1 MWPALSI
8 LSFFVGGVLLL
19 LVSVSLF
26 DTKRE
31 LKSSIFFLAIL
42 TISGVQRVIFGLSSF
57 KILGPIENPFEQS
70 LLFAFFIPPIYYL
83 FFEGL
88 LYQKIARKNLPLHFG
103 LSFLLVGLSL
113 GLDWNRSINQSVFLV
128 YSSGYILRLI
138 YLVWTYF
145 AKRKSQRELGY
156 FKSIRVWAYLM
167 MVAFL
172 LIYAF
177 ANFIYG
183 KGLEE
188 TQDKVLGEFYGLT
201 SFLWL
206 FICIYLLR
214 NPRILYGELR
224 LLEHIN
230 AGAPEEIAI
239 WRSKK
244 KGQTS
249 PQDLG
254 VEKQIAPRVENLLFA
269 LKKMEQAWSKE
280 LLEVP
285 SLKSLSFQLDCPQ
298 SHVKYLFK
306 YYGNFTYGEYVN
318 VLRINYSIS
327 LIRKGYLL
335 THTIDSL
342 SKKTLFVS
350 GNTFYLNFKKL
361 TGESP
366 SEYHAHLQ
374 QEKRGAGVA

>member
-1 MWPALSI
+1 M

-26 DTKRE
+26 DTKRN
-31 LKSSIFFLAIL
+31 LKSSFFFLTIL
-42 TISGVQRVIFGLSSF
+42 SISGVQRVIFGLSSF
-57 KILGPIENPFEQS
+57 KILGAFENPFEQS

-88 LYQKIARKNLPLHFG
+88 LHQQTSKKHLIAHFG
-103 LSFLLVGLSL
+103 LSLLVVSLSV
-113 GLDWNRSINQSVFLV
+113 GLDWNKSINQAVFLV
-128 YSSGYILRLI
+128 YSSGYSIRLI
-138 YLVWTYF
+138 YFVWRYF
-145 AKRKSQRELGY
+145 SKRKSQREQGY

-167 MVAFL
+167 MAAFL

-183 KGLEE
+183 KGLED
-188 TQDKVLGEFYGLT
+188 TQDQVLAEFYGLT

-206 FICIYLLR
+206 FICFYLLR

-230 AGAPEEIAI
+230 AVAPEEITI
-239 WRSKK
+239 WRTKK
-244 KGQTS
+244 RGQTNA
-249 PQDLG
+249 QDLG
-254 VEKQIAPRVENLLFA
+254 VEKQIAPRVESLLFN
-269 LKKMEQAWSKE
+269 LKNMEQVWSEE

-285 SLKSLSFQLDCPQ
+285 SLKSLAFQLDCPQ

-306 YYGNFTYGEYVN
+306 YYGNFSFGEYVN
-318 VLRINYSIS
+318 VLRINYAIT

-342 SKKTLFVS
+342 SKNTLFVS

-374 QEKRGAGVA
+374 FEKRSTGVT

>member
-57 KILGPIENPFEQS
+57 KILGPIENPFEKS

-88 LYQKIARKNLPLHFG
+88 LYQKISRKTLPLHFG
-103 LSFLLVGLSL
+103 LSLLLVGLSL
-113 GLDWNRSINQSVFLV
+113 GLDWNKSINQTVFLV

-172 LIYAF
+172 LIYGF

-183 KGLEE
+183 KALED

-206 FICIYLLR
+206 FICFYLLR

-249 PQDLG
+249 TQDLG
-254 VEKQIAPRVENLLFA
+254 VEKQIAPRIETLLFA
-269 LKKMEQAWSKE
+269 LKKMEQAWSEE

-318 VLRINYSIS
+318 VLRINYAIS

-374 QEKRGAGVA
+374 QEKRGAVEG

>member
-42 TISGVQRVIFGLSSF
+42 TISGVQRVVFGLSSF
-57 KILGPIENPFEQS
+57 KILGPIENPFEKS

-88 LYQKIARKNLPLHFG
+88 LYQKISRKTLPLHFG

-113 GLDWNRSINQSVFLV
+113 GLDWNKSINQTVFLV

-172 LIYAF
+172 LIYGF

-183 KGLEE
+183 KALED

-206 FICIYLLR
+206 FICFYLLR

-249 PQDLG
+249 TQDLG
-254 VEKQIAPRVENLLFA
+254 VEKQIAPRIETLLFA
-269 LKKMEQAWSKE
+269 LKKMEQAWSEE

-318 VLRINYSIS
+318 VLRINYAIS

-374 QEKRGAGVA
+374 LDKRGVVEG

>member
-19 LVSVSLF
+19 LVSVSLA
-26 DTKRE
+26 DAKRD

-42 TISGVQRVIFGLSSF
+42 TISGLQRVIFGLSSF
-57 KILGPIENPFEQS
+57 QVLGPFENPFEQS

-88 LYQKIARKNLPLHFG
+88 LHQKISRKNLPLHFG

-113 GLDWNRSINQSVFLV
+113 GLDWNKSINQTVFLV
-128 YSSGYILRLI
+128 YSSGYSTGLIL
-138 YLVWTYF
+138 LVWRYLT
-145 AKRKSQRELGY
+145 KRKSQREQVY

-167 MVAFL
+167 LVAFL
-172 LIYAF
+172 LIYGF

-183 KGLEE
+183 IALED
-188 TQDKVLGEFYGLT
+188 TQEKVLGEFYGLT

-206 FICIYLLR
+206 FICFYLLR

-230 AGAPEEIAI
+230 AVVPEEIGI
-239 WRSKK
+239 WKSKK
-244 KGQTS
+244 KGQTD
-249 PQDLG
+249 PQDVN
-254 VEKQIAPRVENLLFA
+254 VEKQIAPRVESLIFS
-269 LKKMEQAWSKE
+269 LKSMEQAWSEE

-298 SHVKYLFK
+298 SHLKYLFK
-306 YYGNFTYGEYVN
+306 YYGNFTFGEYVN
-318 VLRINYSIS
+318 VLRINYAIT

-361 TGESP
+361 MGESP
-366 SEYHAHLQ
+366 SEFHAHLQ
-374 QEKRGAGVA
+374 LDKRGAAEA

>member
-42 TISGVQRVIFGLSSF
+42 TISGVQRVVFGLSSF
-57 KILGPIENPFEQS
+57 KILGPIENPFEKS

-113 GLDWNRSINQSVFLV
+113 GLEWNKSINQTVFLV
-128 YSSGYILRLI
+128 YSTGYILRLI

-183 KGLEE
+183 KGLED

-206 FICIYLLR
+206 FIAFYLLR

-249 PQDLG
+249 TQDLG
-254 VEKQIAPRVENLLFA
+254 VEKQIAPRVETLLFA
-269 LKKMEQAWSKE
+269 LKKMEQTWSEE

-306 YYGNFTYGEYVN
+306 YYGNYTYGEYVN

-374 QEKRGAGVA
+374 LEKRGAVEG

>member
-26 DTKRE
+26 DTKRQ

-42 TISGVQRVIFGLSSF
+42 AISGVQRVVFGLSSF
-57 KILGPIENPFEQS
+57 KILGPIENPFEKS

-113 GLDWNRSINQSVFLV
+113 GLDWNKSINQTVFLV

-172 LIYAF
+172 LIYGF

-183 KGLEE
+183 KGLQD
-188 TQDKVLGEFYGLT
+188 TQEKVLGEFYGLT

-206 FICIYLLR
+206 FIAFYLLR

-244 KGQTS
+244 KGQTN
-249 PQDLG
+249 PQDVG
-254 VEKQIAPRVENLLFA
+254 VEKQIAARVETLLFA
-269 LKKMEQAWSKE
+269 LKKMEQAWSEE

-374 QEKRGAGVA
+374 QEKRGAGAA

>member
-26 DTKRE
+26 DTKRDI
-31 LKSSIFFLAIL
+31 KTSIFFLAIL
-42 TISGVQRVIFGLSSF
+42 SISGVQRIIFGLSSF
-57 KILGPIENPFEQS
+57 KILGTFENPFEQS
-70 LLFAFFIPPIYYL
+70 LLFAYFIPPIYYL

-88 LYQKIARKNLPLHFG
+88 LHQKISRKNLPLHFG
-103 LSFLLVGLSL
+103 LSLLLVGLSI
-113 GLDWNRSINQSVFLV
+113 GLDWNKSISQSVFLV
-128 YSSGYILRLI
+128 YSSGYIGRLI
-138 YLVWTYF
+138 FLVWTYF
-145 AKRKSQRELGY
+145 AKRKSQREQLY
-156 FKSIRVWAYLM
+156 YKSIRVWAYLM

-183 KGLEE
+183 KALEDTE
-188 TQDKVLGEFYGLT
+188 EKVLGEFYGLT

-206 FICIYLLR
+206 FICFYILR

-230 AGAPEEIAI
+230 AVVPEEIAI

-244 KGQTS
+244 RGQTS
-249 PQDLG
+249 AQDLG
-254 VEKQIAPRVENLLFA
+254 VEKQIASRVESLLFS
-269 LKKMEQAWSKE
+269 LKKMEQAWSEE

-306 YYGNFTYGEYVN
+306 YYGNFSFGEYLN
-318 VLRINYSIS
+318 VLRINYSIT

-374 QEKRGAGVA
+374 LEKRGA

>member
-42 TISGVQRVIFGLSSF
+42 TISGVQRVVFGLSSF
-57 KILGPIENPFEQS
+57 KILGPIENPFEKS

-113 GLDWNRSINQSVFLV
+113 GLDWNRSINQTVFLV

-183 KGLEE
+183 KGLED

-206 FICIYLLR
+206 FIAFYLLR

-249 PQDLG
+249 TQDLG
-254 VEKQIAPRVENLLFA
+254 VEKQIAPRVETLLFA
-269 LKKMEQAWSKE
+269 LKKMEQAWSEE

-374 QEKRGAGVA
+374 QEKRGALES

>member
-1 MWPALSI
+1 MWT
-8 LSFFVGGVLLL
+8 F
-19 LVSVSLF
+19 
-26 DTKRE
+26 
-31 LKSSIFFLAIL
+31 
-42 TISGVQRVIFGLSSF
+42 
-57 KILGPIENPFEQS
+57 
-70 LLFAFFIPPIYYL
+70 
-83 FFEGL
+83 
-88 LYQKIARKNLPLHFG
+88 
-103 LSFLLVGLSL
+103 
-113 GLDWNRSINQSVFLV
+113 
-128 YSSGYILRLI
+128 
-138 YLVWTYF
+138 F

-172 LIYAF
+172 LIYGF

-183 KGLEE
+183 KALED

-206 FICIYLLR
+206 FICFYLLR

-249 PQDLG
+249 TQDLG
-254 VEKQIAPRVENLLFA
+254 VEKQIAPRIETLLFA
-269 LKKMEQAWSKE
+269 LKKMEHAWSEE

-318 VLRINYSIS
+318 VLRINYAIS

-374 QEKRGAGVA
+374 QEKRGVLES

>member
-1 MWPALSI
+1 MWPLLSI

-19 LVSVSLF
+19 LVSVSLV
-26 DTKRE
+26 DAKRD

-42 TISGVQRVIFGLSSF
+42 TISGLQRVIFGLSSF
-57 KILGPIENPFEQS
+57 QVLGPFANPFEQS

-88 LYQKIARKNLPLHFG
+88 LHQKISKKNLPLHFG

-113 GLDWNRSINQSVFLV
+113 GLDWNKSINQTVFLV
-128 YSSGYILRLI
+128 YSTGYSAGLI
-138 YLVWTYF
+138 VLVWRYF
-145 AKRKSQRELGY
+145 TKRKSQREQVY
-156 FKSIRVWAYLM
+156 FKSIRIWAYLM
-167 MVAFL
+167 LVAFL
-172 LIYAF
+172 LIYGF

-183 KGLEE
+183 KALED
-188 TQDKVLGEFYGLT
+188 TQEKVLGEFYGLT
-201 SFLWL
+201 SFLWM
-206 FICIYLLR
+206 FICFYLLR

-230 AGAPEEIAI
+230 AVVPEEIAI
-239 WRSKK
+239 WRPKK
-244 KGQTS
+244 KGQTD
-249 PQDLG
+249 PQDLN
-254 VEKQIAPRVENLLFA
+254 VEKQIAPRVETLLFTI
-269 LKKMEQAWSKE
+269 KKMEQTWSEE

-285 SLKSLSFQLDCPQ
+285 SLKTLSFQLDCPQ
-298 SHVKYLFK
+298 SHLKYLFK
-306 YYGNFTYGEYVN
+306 YYGNFTFGEYVN
-318 VLRINYSIS
+318 VLRINFAIT

-374 QEKRGAGVA
+374 KEKRGAVEG

>member
-26 DTKRE
+26 DTRRD

-57 KILGPIENPFEQS
+57 QVLGPINNPFEQS

-88 LYQKIARKNLPLHFG
+88 LHQKISRKNLPLHFG

-113 GLDWNRSINQSVFLV
+113 GLDWNKSINQTLFLV
-128 YSSGYILRLI
+128 YSSGYSIGLI
-138 YLVWTYF
+138 VLVWRYYS
-145 AKRKSQRELGY
+145 KRKSQREQLY
-156 FKSIRVWAYLM
+156 FKSIRLWACLM
-167 MVAFL
+167 LVAFL

-183 KGLEE
+183 KGLED
-188 TQDKVLGEFYGLT
+188 TQEKVLGEFYGIT

-206 FICIYLLR
+206 FICFYLLR

-230 AGAPEEIAI
+230 AGSPEEIAI
-239 WRSKK
+239 WKPKK
-244 KGQTS
+244 KGQTD
-249 PQDLG
+249 PQDLN
-254 VEKQIAPRVENLLFA
+254 VEKQIAPRVESLIFS
-269 LKKMEQAWSKE
+269 LKTMEQAWSEE
-280 LLEVP
+280 LLDVP
-285 SLKSLSFQLDCPQ
+285 SVKSLSFQLDCPQ
-298 SHVKYLFK
+298 SHLKYLFK

-318 VLRINYSIS
+318 VLRINYAIT

-374 QEKRGAGVA
+374 KEKRGAVEG

>member
-1 MWPALSI
+1 MWPLLSI

-19 LVSVSLF
+19 LVSVSLV
-26 DTKRE
+26 DAKRE
-31 LKSSIFFLAIL
+31 LKSSSFFLAIL
-42 TISGVQRVIFGLSSF
+42 AISGIQRVIFGLSSF
-57 KILGPIENPFEQS
+57 QILGSLENPFEQS

-88 LYQKIARKNLPLHFG
+88 LYQEIIKRTIPLHFG
-103 LSFLLVGLSL
+103 LSAVLFALSV
-113 GLDWNRSINQSVFLV
+113 GLDWSKSFNQSVFLV
-128 YSSGYILRLI
+128 YSTGYSTGLI
-138 YLVWTYF
+138 VLVWRYF
-145 AKRKSQRELGY
+145 TKRKSHREQLY

-172 LIYAF
+172 VIYGF
-177 ANFIYG
+177 ANFING
-183 KGLEE
+183 KGLEG
-188 TQDKVLGEFYGLT
+188 TQKEVLGEFYGIT

-206 FICIYLLR
+206 FICFYLLR

-230 AGAPEEIAI
+230 AVVPEEIAI

-249 PQDLG
+249 PQDVN
-254 VEKQIAPRVENLLFA
+254 VEKQIAPRVEA
-269 LKKMEQAWSKE
+269 LIFSLKSMEQAWSEE

-298 SHVKYLFK
+298 SHLKYLFK
-306 YYGNFTYGEYVN
+306 YYGNFTFGEYVN
-318 VLRINYSIS
+318 VLRINYAIT

-361 TGESP
+361 MGESP
-366 SEYHAHLQ
+366 SEFHAHLQ
-374 QEKRGAGVA
+374 LDKRGAVEG

>member
-42 TISGVQRVIFGLSSF
+42 TISGVQRVVFGLSSF
-57 KILGPIENPFEQS
+57 KILGPIENPFEKS

-103 LSFLLVGLSL
+103 ISFLLVGLSL
-113 GLDWNRSINQSVFLV
+113 GLDWNKSINQTVFLV
-128 YSSGYILRLI
+128 YSTGYILRLI

-183 KGLEE
+183 KGLED

-206 FICIYLLR
+206 FIAFYLLR

-249 PQDLG
+249 TQDLG
-254 VEKQIAPRVENLLFA
+254 VEKQIAPRVETLLFA
-269 LKKMEQAWSKE
+269 LKKMEQAWSEE

-306 YYGNFTYGEYVN
+306 YYGNYTYGEYVN

-374 QEKRGAGVA
+374 QEKRGAVEG

>member
-26 DTKRE
+26 DTKRK

-42 TISGVQRVIFGLSSF
+42 AISGIQRVVFGLSSF
-57 KILGPIENPFEQS
+57 QILGPFENPFEQS
-70 LLFAFFIPPIYYL
+70 LVFAFFIPPIYYL
-83 FFEGL
+83 FFDGL
-88 LYQKIARKNLPLHFG
+88 LHQEISKKQLPFHFG
-103 LSFLLVGLSL
+103 LSLLLVGLIE
-113 GLDWNRSINQSVFLV
+113 GLDWSRSINQGVFLV
-128 YSSGYILRLI
+128 YSTGYIVGLI
-138 YLVWTYF
+138 FLVWTSF
-145 AKRKSQRELGY
+145 VKRKSQRELGY
-156 FKSIRVWAYLM
+156 FKSIRVWAFLM
-167 MVAFL
+167 MGAFL
-172 LIYAF
+172 LLYAF

-183 KGLEE
+183 KGLAD
-188 TQDKVLGEFYGLT
+188 TQTKVLGEFYGLT

-206 FICIYLLR
+206 FISFYLLR

-230 AGAPEEIAI
+230 AVAPEEITI

-249 PQDLG
+249 TQDLG
-254 VEKQIAPRVENLLFA
+254 VEKQVAARVESLLFA
-269 LKKMEQAWSKE
+269 LKKTEQAWSEE

-285 SLKSLSFQLDCPQ
+285 TLKSLSFQLDCPQ

-318 VLRINYSIS
+318 VLRINYAIS

-335 THTIDSL
+335 TQTIDSL

-366 SEYHAHLQ
+366 SEFHAHLQ
-374 QEKRGAGVA
+374 LEKRGTGAA

>member
-26 DTKRE
+26 DTKRD

-42 TISGVQRVIFGLSSF
+42 AISGVQRVVFGLSSF
-57 KILGPIENPFEQS
+57 KILGPIENPFEKS

-113 GLDWNRSINQSVFLV
+113 GLDWNKSINQTVFLV
-128 YSSGYILRLI
+128 YSTGYILRLI

-145 AKRKSQRELGY
+145 SKRKSQRELGY

-172 LIYAF
+172 LIYGF
-177 ANFIYG
+177 ANFIYC
-183 KGLEE
+183 KGLED
-188 TQDKVLGEFYGLT
+188 TQEKVLGEFYGLT

-206 FICIYLLR
+206 FIAFYLLR

-244 KGQTS
+244 KGQTN

-254 VEKQIAPRVENLLFA
+254 VEKQIAPRIETLLFA
-269 LKKMEQAWSKE
+269 LKKMEQAWSEE

-374 QEKRGAGVA
+374 LDKRGALEG

>member
-19 LVSVSLF
+19 LVSVSLV
-26 DTKRE
+26 DAKRE
-31 LKSSIFFLAIL
+31 LKSSSFFLAIL
-42 TISGVQRVIFGLSSF
+42 AISGIQRVIFGLSSF
-57 KILGPIENPFEQS
+57 QILGSLENPFEQS

-88 LYQKIARKNLPLHFG
+88 LYQEIIKRTIPLHFG
-103 LSFLLVGLSL
+103 LSAVLVALSV
-113 GLDWNRSINQSVFLV
+113 GLDWSKSFNQSVFLV
-128 YSSGYILRLI
+128 YSTGYSTGLI
-138 YLVWTYF
+138 VLVWRYF
-145 AKRKSQRELGY
+145 TKRKSHREQLY

-172 LIYAF
+172 VIYGF
-177 ANFIYG
+177 ANFING
-183 KGLEE
+183 KGLEG
-188 TQDKVLGEFYGLT
+188 TQKEVLGEFYGIT

-206 FICIYLLR
+206 FICFYLLR

-230 AGAPEEIAI
+230 AVVPEEIAI
-239 WRSKK
+239 WKSKK
-244 KGQTS
+244 KGQTD
-249 PQDLG
+249 PQDVN
-254 VEKQIAPRVENLLFA
+254 VEKQIAPRVEA
-269 LKKMEQAWSKE
+269 LIFSLKSMEQAWSEE

-298 SHVKYLFK
+298 SHLKYLFK
-306 YYGNFTYGEYVN
+306 YYGNFTFGEYVN
-318 VLRINYSIS
+318 VLRINYAIT

-361 TGESP
+361 MGESP
-366 SEYHAHLQ
+366 SEFHAHLQ
-374 QEKRGAGVA
+374 LDKRGALES

>member
-57 KILGPIENPFEQS
+57 KILGPIENPFEKS

-88 LYQKIARKNLPLHFG
+88 LYQKISRKTLPLHFG

-113 GLDWNRSINQSVFLV
+113 GLDWNKSINQTVFLV

-172 LIYAF
+172 LIYGF

-183 KGLEE
+183 KALED

-206 FICIYLLR
+206 FICFYLLR

-249 PQDLG
+249 TQDLG
-254 VEKQIAPRVENLLFA
+254 VEKQIAPRIETLLFA
-269 LKKMEQAWSKE
+269 LKKMEQAWSEE

-318 VLRINYSIS
+318 VLRINYAIS

-374 QEKRGAGVA
+374 QEKRGAVEG

>member
-1 MWPALSI
+1 M
-8 LSFFVGGVLLL
+8 
-19 LVSVSLF
+19 
-26 DTKRE
+26 
-31 LKSSIFFLAIL
+31 
-42 TISGVQRVIFGLSSF
+42 
-57 KILGPIENPFEQS
+57 ENPFEQS

-88 LYQKIARKNLPLHFG
+88 LHQKFSRKSLPLHFG
-103 LSFLLVGLSL
+103 LSLLLVSLSL
-113 GLDWNRSINQSVFLV
+113 GLDWNKSINQTVFLV
-128 YSSGYILRLI
+128 YSSGYSTGLI
-138 YLVWTYF
+138 VLVWRYLT
-145 AKRKSQRELGY
+145 KRKSQREQVY

-172 LIYAF
+172 LIYGF

-183 KGLEE
+183 KALED
-188 TQDKVLGEFYGLT
+188 TQEKVLGEFYGLT

-206 FICIYLLR
+206 FICFYLLR

-230 AGAPEEIAI
+230 AVVPEEIAI

-244 KGQTS
+244 KGQTD
-249 PQDLG
+249 PQDLN
-254 VEKQIAPRVENLLFA
+254 VEKQIAPRLEA
-269 LKKMEQAWSKE
+269 LIFSLKSMEQAWSEE

-298 SHVKYLFK
+298 SHLKYLFK
-306 YYGNFTYGEYVN
+306 YYGNFTFGEYVN
-318 VLRINYSIS
+318 VLRINYAIT

-361 TGESP
+361 MGESP
-366 SEYHAHLQ
+366 SEFHAHLQ
-374 QEKRGAGVA
+374 LDKRGALEG

>member
-19 LVSVSLF
+19 LVSVSLV
-26 DTKRE
+26 DAKRN

-42 TISGVQRVIFGLSSF
+42 TISGIQRVAFGLSSF
-57 KILGPIENPFEQS
+57 QVLGPMENPFEQS

-88 LYQKIARKNLPLHFG
+88 LHQKFSRKNLPLHFG

-113 GLDWNRSINQSVFLV
+113 GLEWNKSINQTVFLV
-128 YSSGYILRLI
+128 YSSGYSTGLI
-138 YLVWTYF
+138 VLVWRYLT
-145 AKRKSQRELGY
+145 KRKSQREQVY

-167 MVAFL
+167 LVAFL
-172 LIYAF
+172 LIYGF

-183 KGLEE
+183 IALED
-188 TQDKVLGEFYGLT
+188 TQEKVLGEFYGIT

-206 FICIYLLR
+206 FICFYLLR

-230 AGAPEEIAI
+230 AVVPEEIAI
-239 WRSKK
+239 WKSKK
-244 KGQTS
+244 KGQTD
-249 PQDLG
+249 PQDVN
-254 VEKQIAPRVENLLFA
+254 VEKQIAPRVESLIFS
-269 LKKMEQAWSKE
+269 LKSMEQAWSEE

-306 YYGNFTYGEYVN
+306 YYGNYTYGEYVN

-374 QEKRGAGVA
+374 QEKRGAVEG

>member
-57 KILGPIENPFEQS
+57 KILGSIENPFEKS

-88 LYQKIARKNLPLHFG
+88 LYQKNSRKTLPLHFG

-113 GLDWNRSINQSVFLV
+113 GLDWNKSINQTVFLV

-172 LIYAF
+172 LIYGF

-183 KGLEE
+183 KALED

-206 FICIYLLR
+206 FICFYLLR

-249 PQDLG
+249 TQDLG
-254 VEKQIAPRVENLLFA
+254 VEKQIAPRIETLLFA
-269 LKKMEQAWSKE
+269 LKKMEQAWSEE

-318 VLRINYSIS
+318 VLRINYAIS

-374 QEKRGAGVA
+374 QEKRGALES

>member
-26 DTKRE
+26 DTKRDI
-31 LKSSIFFLAIL
+31 KTSIFFLAIL
-42 TISGVQRVIFGLSSF
+42 SISGVQRVIFGLSSF
-57 KILGPIENPFEQS
+57 KILGTFENPFEQS
-70 LLFAFFIPPIYYL
+70 LLFAYFIPPIYYL

-88 LYQKIARKNLPLHFG
+88 LHQKISRKNLPLHFG
-103 LSFLLVGLSL
+103 LSLLLVGLSI
-113 GLDWNRSINQSVFLV
+113 GLDWNKSISQSVFLV
-128 YSSGYILRLI
+128 YSSGYIGRLI
-138 YLVWTYF
+138 FLVWTYF
-145 AKRKSQRELGY
+145 AKRKSQRELLY

-167 MVAFL
+167 MAAFL

-183 KGLEE
+183 KGLEDTE
-188 TQDKVLGEFYGLT
+188 EKVLGEFYGVT

-206 FICIYLLR
+206 FICFYLLR

-230 AGAPEEIAI
+230 QVAPEEIAI

-244 KGQTS
+244 KGQTN

-254 VEKQIAPRVENLLFA
+254 VEKQIAPRVESLLFS
-269 LKKMEQAWSKE
+269 LKKMEQAWAEE

-306 YYGNFTYGEYVN
+306 YYGNFSFGEYVN
-318 VLRINYSIS
+318 VLRINYSIT

-374 QEKRGAGVA
+374 LEKQGE

>member
-26 DTKRE
+26 DTKRDI
-31 LKSSIFFLAIL
+31 KTSIFFLAIL
-42 TISGVQRVIFGLSSF
+42 SISGVQRVIFGLSSF
-57 KILGPIENPFEQS
+57 KILGTFANPFEQS

-88 LYQKIARKNLPLHFG
+88 LHQQISRKNIPLHFG
-103 LSFLLVGLSL
+103 LSLLIVSLSQ
-113 GLDWNRSINQSVFLV
+113 GLDWSKSINQTVFLV
-128 YSSGYILRLI
+128 YSSGYIARLI
-138 YLVWTYF
+138 YLVWTSF
-145 AKRKSQRELGY
+145 AKRKSQRELLY

-167 MVAFL
+167 MAAFL

-183 KGLEE
+183 KALEDTE
-188 TQDKVLGEFYGLT
+188 EKVLGEFYGLT

-206 FICIYLLR
+206 FICFYLLR

-230 AGAPEEIAI
+230 QVAPEEIAI

-244 KGQTS
+244 KGQTN

-254 VEKQIAPRVENLLFA
+254 VEKQIAPRVESLLFS
-269 LKKMEQAWSKE
+269 LKKMEQAWAEE

-306 YYGNFTYGEYVN
+306 YYGNFSFGEYVN
-318 VLRINYSIS
+318 VLRINYSIT

-374 QEKRGAGVA
+374 LEKRGE

>member
-42 TISGVQRVIFGLSSF
+42 TISGVQRVVFGLSSF
-57 KILGPIENPFEQS
+57 KILGPIENPFEKS

-88 LYQKIARKNLPLHFG
+88 LYQKISRKTLPLHFG
-103 LSFLLVGLSL
+103 LSLLLVGLSL
-113 GLDWNRSINQSVFLV
+113 GLDWNKSINQTVFLV

-172 LIYAF
+172 LIYGF

-183 KGLEE
+183 KALED

-206 FICIYLLR
+206 FICFYLLR

-230 AGAPEEIAI
+230 AGSPEEIAI

-249 PQDLG
+249 TQDLG
-254 VEKQIAPRVENLLFA
+254 VEKQIAPRIETLLFA
-269 LKKMEQAWSKE
+269 LKKMEQAWSEE

-318 VLRINYSIS
+318 VLRINYAIS

-374 QEKRGAGVA
+374 QEKRGAVEG